1 MADGAA
7 LRLIA
12 EDAEDL
18 QVISASLQDSV
29 LKAENMRYDPRRRR
43 FSLELNRYRW
53 EVTGEQSRI
62 RAILAIDGVLGV
74 RRRAVTVADPDLV
87 YSLLSLSFVPDA
99 EPPGGKVSLLFAGD
113 GEVELIVESIDA
125 TLLDS
130 DYEWS
135 TRRRPDHEKR
145 RR

>member
-18 QVISASLQDSV
+18 RVISASLQDSV